1 MQKEKLSAYAAAQ
14 SYDVANIYSDE
25 GFSGKDLHR
34 PAMERLIADVAN
46 KRIDIVLIYKLDRL
60 SRHVK
65 DVLELV
71 ELFDKYSVTLYS
83 LTENLDLSSPF
94 GRAALKMSATFSELE
109 RETIVERMQWA
120 KPLVLVAA
128 NTLAPANPRSAT
140 SSIKNTTVWISFP
153 RKLTR
158 YVKCMPST

>member
-65 DVLELV
+65 DR
-71 ELFDKYSVTLYS
+71 
-83 LTENLDLSSPF
+83 F
-94 GRAALKMSATFSELE
+94 GACGA
-109 RETIVERMQWA
+109 V
-120 KPLVLVAA
+120 
-128 NTLAPANPRSAT
+128 
-140 SSIKNTTVWISFP
+140 
-153 RKLTR
+153 
-158 YVKCMPST
+158 

>member
-1 MQKEKLSAYAAAQ
+1 MKSAIYCRVSTLEQATEGYSIGVQKEKLSAYAAAQ
-14 SYDVANIYSDE
+14 SYDVADIYSDE

-34 PAMERLIADVAN
+34 PAMERLITDVEN

-94 GRAALKMSATFSELE
+94 GRAALGRFQSYRGSRNNQTRKTVFVYKRHLLRRCRKM
-109 RETIVERMQWA
+109 Q
-120 KPLVLVAA
+120 
-128 NTLAPANPRSAT
+128 
-140 SSIKNTTVWISFP
+140 
-153 RKLTR
+153 
-158 YVKCMPST
+158 